1 MGWIHGW
8 ITGTCILRDLSGM
21 NAGAKAALETVIGF
35 GRLII
40 TYIHSR
46 LVYLGAQ
53 LLWLF
58 AQVETS

>member
-1 MGWIHGW
+1 
-8 ITGTCILRDLSGM
+8 M

-40 TYIHSR
+40 TYIHGR